1 MIAMAAG
8 AILGAVIG
16 LSTFY
21 KHWKNINDLLSDL
34 KEIKSYEKI

>member
-1 MIAMAAG
+1 MAAG